1 MAVRTKC
8 SNCKKSFSA
17 QDEYLGKKL
26 KCPNCGT
33 RVEIMKPEEVEAKAA
48 WKQEQDERIALIEK
62 MSNGGTGN
70 VRPGNGRA
78 GSARVE
84 SYAAEYGTGL
94 DRVRNFNPGALSRFR
109 KLRALSRFLILA
121 AYLLVGMV
129 LLGAGLAIFLYQDGR
144 IESGLTLLLI
154 LAGGGIFLLFTFS
167 LFKFLGEM
175 SWLLADLGDHQLD
188 CRNLLIDIREE
199 ADRLHGQRKQGS

>member
-1 MAVRTKC
+1 MAVRTTC
-8 SNCKKSFSA
+8 HNCKQSFSA

-26 KCPNCGT
+26 KCPSCGT
-33 RVEIMKPEEVEAKAA
+33 RVSIMEPEEIEAKQA
-48 WKQEQDERIALIEK
+48 WKSEQDERIALIEK
-62 MSNGGTGN
+62 MTQGSSAG
-70 VRPGNGRA
+70 A
-78 GSARVE
+78 GSRPRIE

-121 AYLLVGMV
+121 AYLLVGGV
-129 LLGAGLAIFLYQDGR
+129 LLGAGLAIFLYHDGV
-144 IESGLTLLLI
+144 ITSGLTLTLI
-154 LAGGGIFLLFTFS
+154 LTGGMVFLLFAFS

-188 CRNLLIDIREE
+188 VRNLLIDLRED
-199 ADRLHGQRKQGS
+199 ADRLGSRR